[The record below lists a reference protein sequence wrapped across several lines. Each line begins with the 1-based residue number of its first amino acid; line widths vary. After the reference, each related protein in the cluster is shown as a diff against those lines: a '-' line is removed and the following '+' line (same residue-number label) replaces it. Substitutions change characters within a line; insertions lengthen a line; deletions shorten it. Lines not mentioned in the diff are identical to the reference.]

1 MNDQVKCPH
10 CGKVFAMNQAILH
23 LVEKEKSKFEEER
36 KKLHEEAQKW
46 RELQQKKF
54 DDQSQQKEKEIEQR
68 VKEKLKEETELQ
80 MKDKS
85 NEIGELRKQFKT
97 SQDQL
102 LELNRLNRQLRSEKE
117 QGRIELEKKLVNE
130 QEKIRREEKK
140 RVDEEYHLKILEK
153 DKQMND
159 MRKQIEELKRKS
171 EIGSQQLQ
179 GDVMEIELK
188 NILKR
193 EFPFDEIKDVSTGI
207 RGADILQMVKNNY
220 GKPCGIIVWES
231 KRTKSWTDSWIV
243 KLKEDK
249 RQVKADIAVIIS
261 QVLPSGIKHFAEKNG
276 VLIGSFEMIT
286 IIGLLLRNKLIDI
299 AMTKSS
305 FVGREGKKE
314 ILWNYFT
321 GKEFIQKLEAI
332 SDAYTQLQI
341 DLETEKRWFIRK
353 WSKQEKNIRAVID
366 NILGMHGDLQ
376 HIVGRDLPEIKELDV
391 LPDGKNEKKEGL
403 F

>member
-36 KKLHEEAQKW
+36 KKLREEAQKW

-54 DDQSQQKEKEIEQR
+54 DDQSQQKAKEIEQR
-68 VKEKLKEETELQ
+68 IKEKLKEETELQ

-102 LELNRLNRQLRSEKE
+102 LELSRLNRQLRSEKE

-130 QEKIRREEKK
+130 QEKIRSEEKK

-207 RGADILQMVKNNY
+207 RGADVLQMVKNNY
-220 GKPCGIIVWES
+220 GKSCGIIVWES
-231 KRTKSWTDSWIV
+231 KRTKSWTDSWIA

>member
-1 MNDQVKCPH
+1 
-10 CGKVFAMNQAILH
+10 
-23 LVEKEKSKFEEER
+23 
-36 KKLHEEAQKW
+36 
-46 RELQQKKF
+46 
-54 DDQSQQKEKEIEQR
+54 
-68 VKEKLKEETELQ
+68 
-80 MKDKS
+80 
-85 NEIGELRKQFKT
+85 
-97 SQDQL
+97 
-102 LELNRLNRQLRSEKE
+102 
-117 QGRIELEKKLVNE
+117 
-130 QEKIRREEKK
+130 
-140 RVDEEYHLKILEK
+140 
-153 DKQMND
+153 
-159 MRKQIEELKRKS
+159 
-171 EIGSQQLQ
+171 
-179 GDVMEIELK
+179 MEIELK

-207 RGADILQMVKNNY
+207 RGADVLQMVKNNY
-220 GKPCGIIVWES
+220 GKSCGIIVWES
-231 KRTKSWTDSWIV
+231 KRTKSWTDSWIA

-341 DLETEKRWFIRK
+341 DLETEKRWFMRK

-391 LPDGKNEKKEGL
+391 LPNGKNEKKEGL